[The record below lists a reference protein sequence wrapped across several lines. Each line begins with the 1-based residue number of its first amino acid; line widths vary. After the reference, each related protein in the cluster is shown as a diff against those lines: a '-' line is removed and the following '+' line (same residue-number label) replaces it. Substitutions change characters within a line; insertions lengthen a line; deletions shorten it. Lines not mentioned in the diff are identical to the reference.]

1 MRILYHLWLSP
12 MSRKVRLVL
21 GEKKLPFELKF
32 ERTWERRPEFLA
44 MNPAGKVP
52 VLEDEDG
59 AVVADSYAIAEYLEE
74 RYPEP
79 PLLGKTAAERAET
92 RRLVAWFDTLFDR
105 EVTSNLVNEKVFKKF
120 LKMGQPDSEAIRR
133 AYENIRA
140 HLDYIGRLAEQ
151 RNWLAGESVSL
162 ADLAAGAHLSACDYL
177 GDVPWSKFPGAKTWY
192 ARLKSRPSFRPLL
205 ADYIP
210 GLPPPRNYADL
221 DF

>member
-1 MRILYHLWLSP
+1 MRTLYHLWLSP

-44 MNPAGKVP
+44 LNPAGKVP

-59 AVVADSYAIAEYLEE
+59 AVVADSYAIVEYLEE

-79 PLLGKTAAERAET
+79 SLLGKTAAERAET
-92 RRLVAWFDTLFDR
+92 RRLAAWFDTLFDR
-105 EVTSNLVNEKVFKKF
+105 EVTNSLVNEKVFKKF

-133 AYENIRA
+133 ACENIRA
-140 HLDYIGRLAEQ
+140 HLDYIGQLAEQ

-205 ADYIP
+205 SDYIP

>member
-1 MRILYHLWLSP
+1 MRTLYHLWLSP

-21 GEKKLPFELKF
+21 GEKKLPFELRF

-59 AVVADSYAIAEYLEE
+59 AVVADSYAIVEYLEE

-79 PLLGKTAAERAET
+79 SLLGKTAAERAET
-92 RRLVAWFDTLFDR
+92 RRLAAWFDTLFDR

-133 AYENIRA
+133 ACENIRA
-140 HLDYIGRLAEQ
+140 HLDYIGQLAEQ

-205 ADYIP
+205 SDYIP

>member
-1 MRILYHLWLSP
+1 MRTLYHLWLSP
-12 MSRKVRLVL
+12 FCRKVRLVL

-44 MNPAGKVP
+44 MNPACKVP

-59 AVVADSYAIAEYLEE
+59 AVIVDSYAIIEYLEE

-79 PLLGKTAAERAET
+79 SLLGKTPAERAEV
-92 RRLVAWFDTLFDR
+92 RRLAAWFDTLFGR
-105 EVTSNLVNEKVFKKF
+105 EVSAGLIDEKVYKKF
-120 LKMGQPDSEAIRR
+120 LKMGQPESEVIRK
-133 AYENIRA
+133 ACDNIHA
-140 HLDYIGRLAEQ
+140 HLDYVGYLADQ

-162 ADLAAGAHLSACDYL
+162 ADLAAGAHISSCDYL
-177 GDVPWSKFPGAKTWY
+177 GDVPWSKHPRAKEWY
-192 ARLKSRPSFRPLL
+192 ARLKSRPAFRPLL

-210 GLPPPRNYADL
+210 GLPPPRHYADL

>member
-21 GEKKLPFELKF
+21 GEKKLPFELRF

-59 AVVADSYAIAEYLEE
+59 AVIADSYAIVEYLEE

-79 PLLGKTAAERAET
+79 PLLGKTLAERAET
-92 RRLVAWFDTLFDR
+92 RRLTAWFDTLFDR
-105 EVTSNLVNEKVFKKF
+105 DVTGSLVNEKVFKKF
-120 LKMGQPDSEAIRR
+120 LKMGEPDSEAIRR
-133 AYENIRA
+133 ACENIRA
-140 HLDYIGRLAEQ
+140 HLAYIGRLAEE
-151 RNWLAGESVSL
+151 RNWLAGDSVSL

-205 ADYIP
+205 SDFIP

>member
-1 MRILYHLWLSP
+1 MRTLYHLWLSP

-21 GEKKLPFELKF
+21 GEKKLPFELRF

-59 AVVADSYAIAEYLEE
+59 AVVADSYAIVEYLEE

-79 PLLGKTAAERAET
+79 SLLGKTVAERAET
-92 RRLVAWFDTLFDR
+92 RRLAAWFDTLFDR

-133 AYENIRA
+133 ACENIRA
-140 HLDYIGRLAEQ
+140 HLDYIGQLAEQ

-205 ADYIP
+205 SDYIP

>member
-1 MRILYHLWLSP
+1 MRTLYHLWLSP
-12 MSRKVRLVL
+12 FSRKVRLVL

-59 AVVADSYAIAEYLEE
+59 AMVADSYAIVEYLEE

-79 PLLGKTAAERAET
+79 SILGKTAAERAET
-92 RRLVAWFDTLFDR
+92 RRLAAWFDTLFDR
-105 EVTSNLVNEKVFKKF
+105 EVTGNLVNEKVFKKF
-120 LKMGQPDSEAIRR
+120 LKMGQPDSEAIRK
-133 AYENIRA
+133 ACENIRA

-151 RNWLAGESVSL
+151 RNWLAGDSVSL
-162 ADLAAGAHLSACDYL
+162 ADLAAGAHLSCCDYL
-177 GDVPWSKFPGAKTWY
+177 GDVPWSKHPGAKTWY

>member
-1 MRILYHLWLSP
+1 MRTLYHLWLSP

-21 GEKKLPFELKF
+21 GEKKLPFELRF

-59 AVVADSYAIAEYLEE
+59 AVVADSYAIVEYLEE

-79 PLLGKTAAERAET
+79 SLLGKTAAERAET
-92 RRLVAWFDTLFDR
+92 RRLAAWFDTLFDR

-133 AYENIRA
+133 ACENIRT
-140 HLDYIGRLAEQ
+140 HLDYIGQLAEQ

-205 ADYIP
+205 SDYIP